1 MGTPRVGRI
10 KVNGLRCV
18 GSARCRVAAPH
29 TFRLVEDQAQVF
41 NPQGD
46 PIDRILQAAR
56 QCPTGAIA
64 VFDQDGQPLF
74 IVEE

>member
-1 MGTPRVGRI
+1 MRRI
-10 KVNGLRCV
+10 KVDWVRCV

-29 TFRLVEDQAQVF
+29 TFKLVEDQAHVI

-46 PIDRILQAAR
+46 PIERVIQAAR
-56 QCPTGAIA
+56 QCPAGAIA

-74 IVEE
+74 ISEE